1 MFRHRRIQTKI
12 TMPMLAILLV
22 LVGVNGWF
30 SYKSLTDSVVSTI
43 SNYTLDTSEL
53 IANSINKKAY
63 ANFLAHP
70 QEDEQYWQLRNQ
82 LNDLREK
89 NGALYVYTIQVQD
102 KKPFIMINGQP
113 KGSDA
118 ETKIGVPTSAT
129 TYEDVAPALAGGTGT
144 TPLIHDPKY
153 GDYLSSFVPIR
164 DESGSVIGILGV
176 DTSANRVNEVRTK
189 VISEQLPMMAGLDL
203 LLILFAAL
211 VVFFVS
217 RTISKPIRIMAKQT
231 QLVGE
236 GDLSVEIPVRSRDE
250 IGLLAQHFNMMLQN
264 LREVLQDVNQTSKEL
279 ASASDNLS
287 AGTSE
292 SEQAVQHAAQT
303 LEALAEHAD
312 LQKDSVEDA
321 QSVVERMSQ
330 DVGQIAERAQVV
342 ASRAGNATHLSLEGF
357 KAVKRSMEQMQSIQ
371 SSVNSS
377 SASIISLGEQ
387 ANEINAL
394 VESITAISAQTNLLA
409 LNAAIEAARA
419 GEQGKG
425 FAVVADE
432 VRNLAEQTSGFA
444 KQITGTIGLIQQTL
458 DHSVDQMNRSI
469 ADVQSGIQ
477 VVTHTG
483 ELFDQIQVA
492 VEDVS
497 KEIQDVTGAVHGLTD
512 ATKAVVEAF
521 SLIEQT
527 TKETASGTHTISA
540 STEELLAVL
549 GEIAS
554 SASSLNQMAEKLEDK
569 IDQFR
574 L

>member
-12 TMPMLAILLV
+12 ILPMLVILLV
-22 LVGVNGWF
+22 LVAVNGWF
-30 SYKSLTDSVVSTI
+30 TYKSLTDSVVSTVAH
-43 SNYTLDTSEL
+43 YTLDTSQL
-53 IANSINKKAY
+53 ISNALNKKEY
-63 ANFLAHP
+63 AAFLAHP
-70 QEDEQYWQLRNQ
+70 QEDEQYWKLRNQ
-82 LNDLREK
+82 LNDMREK
-89 NGALYVYTIQVQD
+89 NGALYVYTIQLQD
-102 KKPFIMINGQP
+102 KKPTIMIDGQP
-113 KGSDA
+113 KGSDVA
-118 ETKIGVPTSAT
+118 SKIGEPTST
-129 TYEDVAPALAGGTGT
+129 VTYQDLVPVLAGGTST
-144 TPLIHDPKY
+144 TPILHDPQY

-164 DESGSVIGILGV
+164 DEAGTIIGILGM
-176 DTSANRVNEVRTK
+176 DTSANRVNEIRSS
-189 VISEQLPMMAGLDL
+189 IMSEQLPMMASVDL

-217 RTISKPIRIMAKQT
+217 KTISKPIRTMAQQT
-231 QLVGE
+231 QQVGE
-236 GDLSVEIPVRSRDE
+236 GNLSVEIPVRSRDE
-250 IGLLAQHFNMMLQN
+250 IGQLAQHFNMMLQN
-264 LREVLQDVNQTSKEL
+264 LRELLLDVNRTSNEL
-279 ASASDNLS
+279 ATASDQLS

-303 LEALAEHAD
+303 LESLTERAD
-312 LQKDSVEDA
+312 LQKDRVYEAQLIVEQMA
-321 QSVVERMSQ
+321 Q

-342 ASRAGNATHLSLEGF
+342 ASRAGNATDLSQAGF
-357 KAVKRSMEQMQSIQ
+357 EAVKQSMEQMQSIQ

-377 SASIISLGEQ
+377 SASLQSLGEQ
-387 ANEINAL
+387 ADQITAL

-432 VRNLAEQTSGFA
+432 VRKLAEQTSGFA
-444 KQITGTIGLIQQTL
+444 KQITGSVGLIQQTL
-458 DHSVDQMNRSI
+458 DQSVGQMNLSI
-469 ADVQSGIQ
+469 ADVQNGIQ

-483 ELFDQIQVA
+483 ELFDQIQHS

-497 KEIQDVTGAVHGLTD
+497 KEIQDVTGAVRGLTD

-527 TKETASGTHTISA
+527 TQETASGTHTISA

-554 SASSLNQMAEKLEDK
+554 SAVSLHQMASTLEDK
-569 IDQFR
+569 IEKFQ